1 MVDGQMVGDGL
12 PDLLLRSK
20 EELDR
25 DVTINSSRGRSD
37 YKEPQM
43 WQEWRQAVEHKPE
56 ASGEETSASK
66 LGHYSLHRQTI
77 RCIKD
82 CLDNQTQRTVV
93 MAWSPGCQQQV
104 QH

>member
-1 MVDGQMVGDGL
+1 MGQNRVRKSLEFVEENFLTQMVDSQMVGDGL

-43 WQEWRQAVEHKPE
+43 
-56 ASGEETSASK
+56 
-66 LGHYSLHRQTI
+66 
-77 RCIKD
+77 
-82 CLDNQTQRTVV
+82 
-93 MAWSPGCQQQV
+93 
-104 QH
+104 